1 MSLQL
6 QGLSRNFGALAAV
19 NGVNLAIEPGQFVV
33 IIGPSGAG
41 KSTLMRLMNRLIEP
55 SAGRIVADGVDV
67 SSLRGAALRRWRS
80 EAAMIFQHFN
90 LSPRLDVLTNVLV
103 GRLIDISAVRSA
115 LRVFT
120 RQERLDALRALDE
133 LGLAEK
139 AFERAERLSG
149 GQQQRVAIARALVH
163 RPKYI
168 LADEPVASLDP
179 RNAEVVMGA
188 LRAVNRERGIT
199 VVCNL
204 HNVELAKTFAHRVV
218 ALRSGRVVFD
228 GLPQALSSRDTRD
241 IYQGDTEAEEMLE
254 PRSAVPAFA

>member
-1 MSLQL
+1 MSLVL
-6 QGLSRNFGALAAV
+6 DGLSRRFGALAAV
-19 NGVNLAIEPGQFVV
+19 NGLSLSIEPGQFVV
-33 IIGPSGAG
+33 VIGPSGAG
-41 KSTLMRLMNRLIEP
+41 KSTLLRLMNRLVEP
-55 SAGRIVADGVDV
+55 SSGRIVADGVDV

-103 GRLIDISAVRSA
+103 GRLIEVSAVRSA
-115 LRVFT
+115 LRLFT
-120 RQERLDALRALDE
+120 AKERLDALHALDE

-163 RPKYI
+163 RPRYI

-179 RNAEVVMGA
+179 RNSDVVMEA
-188 LRAVNRERGIT
+188 LRTVNRQRDIT

-204 HNVELAKTFAHRVV
+204 HNVELAKAYADRVV
-218 ALRSGRVVFD
+218 ALRAGRVVFD
-228 GLPQALSSRDTRD
+228 GRPDALCAAQIRE
-241 IYQGDTEAEEMLE
+241 IYQGDLEAEERIE
-254 PRSAVPAFA
+254 PRVAIAAIA